1 MAVAV
6 CLPRGGKKQYLANVF
21 GHSIEIA
28 NHSVRYNKITTLWP
42 FPSDITSFNNRRCA
56 AAGFA
61 EAILSSFVGVQDLA
75 TGLLQNWIITCVQ
88 NKSLASRC
96 AMDILPKNGKSTE
109 SRLKKTTVATC
120 CSRMERLVG
129 HPAVQIGFR
138 DSIAIRITCENE
150 S

>member
-1 MAVAV
+1 M
-6 CLPRGGKKQYLANVF
+6 VF

-42 FPSDITSFNNRRCA
+42 LPSDMTSFNNRRCA

-88 NKSLASRC
+88 NKSLASRR
-96 AMDILPKNGKSTE
+96 AINILPKNGESTE
-109 SRLKKTTVATC
+109 SRLKKITVVATC
-120 CSRMERLVG
+120 RSRIERLVR
-129 HPAVQIGFR
+129 HSAVPIGFNSNC
-138 DSIAIRITCENE
+138 DPNHM
-150 S
+150 